1 MSFQVRTSPRS
12 KSTSKSVYNFI
23 TNKFGA
29 KAANEFILKAKK
41 TIRLIAEYPY
51 MFKASGIDENV
62 RIGFITKQTSL
73 VYSVSDDTVYLL
85 YFWDNRQEP
94 ILPQL

>member
-1 MSFQVRTSPRS
+1 MSLQVRTSPRS
-12 KSTSKSVYNFI
+12 KATSKSVYNFI
-23 TNKFGA
+23 SNKFGA
-29 KAANEFILKAKK
+29 KAANEFILKAEK

-51 MFKASGIDENV
+51 MFKTSGIAENII
-62 RIGFITKQTSL
+62 IGFITRQTSL
-73 VYSVSDDTVYLL
+73 VYSVSDDTIYPL